1 MISSSKPLESEPP
14 PLAHIESVTTQALPA
29 LGDTDFVIVH
39 SQSDPTAA
47 TLISPDLCV
56 CDDCL
61 AELLDPDDRRYRYP
75 FINCTNCG
83 PRFTITR
90 DIPYDR
96 PLTTMADF
104 PMCPDCLR
112 EYEDPLDR
120 RFHAQPNACA
130 VCGPKVSFLWG
141 EGRGAGGEVEDDLV
155 GDEAIVAAQAALA
168 DGNIVA
174 VKGLGGF
181 HFACDATNDQAL
193 RTLRERKGR
202 VDKPF
207 AVMARDIETVR
218 TFAHLDDQE
227 QALLTSRQRPIVLL
241 RKRPD
246 SPLSDLVAPGNNF
259 IGVMLPYTPLH
270 VLLFE
275 EPTQYVRSTQ
285 QQHAAV
291 LVMTSANRSN
301 EPIARQN
308 DDVLVGLPAM
318 ADAVLAHNR
327 DIHVHCDDSV
337 VRVFEGAELPIRRS
351 QRLCAL
357 SGEAAISGPADPG
370 RGR

>member
-1 MISSSKPLESEPP
+1 M
-14 PLAHIESVTTQALPA
+14 TTQALPT

-130 VCGPKVSFLWG
+130 VCGPKISFLWG
-141 EGRGAGGEVEDDLV
+141 EGRGAGGGVGEGRGAGSGVEDDLD
-155 GDEAIVAAQAALA
+155 GDAAIVAAQAALA

-218 TFAHLDDQE
+218 TFAHLSDQE

-241 RKRPD
+241 RKRPP
-246 SPLSDLVAPGNNF
+246 STLGQVQCSASSGQAHAPLSDLVAPGNNF
-259 IGVMLPYTPLH
+259 IGVLLPYTPLH

-275 EPTQYVRSTQ
+275 TD
-285 QQHAAV
+285 QHGSPAAAPP
-291 LVMTSANRSN
+291 SS
-301 EPIARQN
+301 
-308 DDVLVGLPAM
+308 
-318 ADAVLAHNR
+318 
-327 DIHVHCDDSV
+327 
-337 VRVFEGAELPIRRS
+337 
-351 QRLCAL
+351 
-357 SGEAAISGPADPG
+357 
-370 RGR
+370 